1 MKKFVSFFGILI
13 CLIFLSCCGSD
24 NMESIERSNID
35 NNSNLT
41 TNVLQSDWEYLD
53 IGVFNDNV
61 FETNEVHFLIT
72 EEVSLEGQV
81 YKTEGN
87 NTSTLLELFQNLHVK
102 KINGVT
108 SCADYYVLFRDE
120 NDTATC
126 LIEVWDGYICINQ
139 RNFYEVFSD
148 ELYLAIAQIISEC
161 KELSKIPA
169 EEVLLIYTNDYL
181 QGEYME
187 EDIVLYNNQPAIL
200 VESGYENNYSEEKYI
215 CCNGLYFDIDYQTTY
230 MLSECKIFYNEDGSM
245 QDSYNDRAAYYDYF
259 NGKRILFDY

>member
-1 MKKFVSFFGILI
+1 M
-13 CLIFLSCCGSD
+13 
-24 NMESIERSNID
+24 
-35 NNSNLT
+35 
-41 TNVLQSDWEYLD
+41 
-53 IGVFNDNV
+53 
-61 FETNEVHFLIT
+61 
-72 EEVSLEGQV
+72 
-81 YKTEGN
+81 
-87 NTSTLLELFQNLHVK
+87 
-102 KINGVT
+102 
-108 SCADYYVLFRDE
+108 
-120 NDTATC
+120 
-126 LIEVWDGYICINQ
+126 IEVWDGYICINQ